1 MILGQ
6 INKLKIDRITPP
18 GAFLVDLQG
27 REVLLPKKY
36 LFPKEKFDIDEFV
49 DVFVMKDSENRI
61 VSTTETPHLI
71 LNEIA
76 FLKVVT
82 VNQYGAFVDWGLDK
96 DLFVPFREQINTME
110 VGKSYLIQLLFDE
123 KTERLFGTERLTKSI
138 VPCVERLEGLQIQ
151 GVIWK
156 KTDLGYKVILNHQY
170 EGLIFN
176 DRLTRKIEIGQSYD
190 FYISKVRAD
199 GKLDV
204 QFESLGNEKFDASYE
219 FLLQALKEEGILEVG
234 DKSTPEEIR
243 DVVGMSKKL
252 FKQTIGKLYKKGLV
266 ELQPK
271 KIVLKT

>member
-61 VSTTETPHLI
+61 VSTTETPYLM

-219 FLLQALKEEGILEVG
+219 FLLQALKEKGILEVG

>member
-176 DRLTRKIEIGQSYD
+176 DRLTRKIKIGQSYD

-219 FLLQALKEEGILEVG
+219 FLLQALKEKGILEVG

-266 ELQPK
+266 DLQPK

>member
-138 VPCVERLEGLQIQ
+138 VPCVEKLEGLQIQ

-219 FLLQALKEEGILEVG
+219 FLLQVLKEKGILEVG

>member
-123 KTERLFGTERLTKSI
+123 KTERLYGTERLTKSI

>member
-176 DRLTRKIEIGQSYD
+176 DRLTRKIKIGQSYD

-219 FLLQALKEEGILEVG
+219 FLLQVLKEKGILDVG

>member
-176 DRLTRKIEIGQSYD
+176 DRLTRKIKIGQSYD

-219 FLLQALKEEGILEVG
+219 FLLQALKEKGILEVG

>member
-219 FLLQALKEEGILEVG
+219 FLLQALKEKGILEVG

>member
-219 FLLQALKEEGILEVG
+219 FLLQVLKEKGILEVG